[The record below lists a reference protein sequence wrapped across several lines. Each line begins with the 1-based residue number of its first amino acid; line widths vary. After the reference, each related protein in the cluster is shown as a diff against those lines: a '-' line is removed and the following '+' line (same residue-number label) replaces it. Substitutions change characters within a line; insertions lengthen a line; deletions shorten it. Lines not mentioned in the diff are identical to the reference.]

1 MVACV
6 TSMFQLQF
14 LGKKY
19 TNGRGHKF
27 RAANRQDTW
36 WVWPILWETPRP
48 LRPRG
53 GWLPPQFND
62 DVWNESSFFVC
73 FVFLRLD
80 TIAFYVIFSK
90 GAGFLNL
97 LLLQDLVYGQFSQS
111 TFLIFLHIDIPLHL
125 QRYIYS
131 NFQKQS

>member
-6 TSMFQLQF
+6 TSKFQLQF

-27 RAANRQDTW
+27 RAASRQDTCPW
-36 WVWPILWETPRP
+36 WVWPILWVTSRP
-48 LRPRG
+48 LTTQGR
-53 GWLPPQFND
+53 LAVAAV

-73 FVFLRLD
+73 FLRPH

-90 GAGFLNL
+90 GAGFLNPL
-97 LLLQDLVYGQFSQS
+97 LLLQDLVYGQFFQS

-131 NFQKQS
+131 SFQKQS